1 MTTDVPFRLSA
12 VGDISFEGS
21 EADSPSVECF
31 EDIVA
36 TFQQVDLVVA
46 NLECVLT
53 SIGRDGIPGKC
64 TLRSSPE
71 WGQVLRKAGVGL
83 VSLANNHTMDFG
95 PVGLF
100 DTMEALRQADVNFV
114 GAGRNRD
121 EACAPVFLD
130 IAQRR
135 VAFLARS
142 TVTVSAPTYATEN
155 IPGVAFLDIDQ
166 TVGAI
171 RACRSRADLVVL
183 MLHWGIE
190 EYSYPSLAQRVLAK
204 QLIEAGASAIL
215 GHHPHVLQGVEQIG
229 AGIVVYS
236 LGNFVFNEFEWTYAL
251 PGGEFLPQ
259 FASLSSG
266 NRDGVIATLEW
277 SGGSVP
283 TVTTVFTRIGHSGEV
298 VVDSNPVRQNEWR
311 TLCAG
316 VSRCFYGM
324 WWRWYAMRREWT
336 LRLGDHA
343 SLTRVLGSLHR
354 IRMQHITRAFGSLL
368 RSLRIVTEKST
379 NPYE

>member
-1 MTTDVPFRLSA
+1 MTTDLPFRLSA

-31 EDIVA
+31 EGIV
-36 TFQQVDLVVA
+36 TSFQQADLVVA

-64 TLRSSPE
+64 TLRSRPE
-71 WGQVLRKAGVGL
+71 WVHVLRKAGVGL
-83 VSLANNHTMDFG
+83 VSLANNHAMDFG
-95 PVGLF
+95 PDGLLG
-100 DTMEALRQADVNFV
+100 TMEALRQAGVSFV
-114 GAGRNRD
+114 GAGPNRD

-142 TVTVSAPTYATEN
+142 AVIVSAPTYATEN
-155 IPGVAFLDIDQ
+155 IPGVAFLDADQ
-166 TVGAI
+166 TVDAI
-171 RACRSRADLVVL
+171 CACRSRADFVVL
-183 MLHWGIE
+183 MVHWGIE

-204 QLIEAGASAIL
+204 QLIEAGADLIL

-229 AGIVVYS
+229 AGIVVYR
-236 LGNFVFNEFEWTYAL
+236 LGNFVFNEFEWTYVSQD
-251 PGGEFLPQ
+251 GEILPQ
-259 FASLSSG
+259 FASLSRG
-266 NRDGVIATLEW
+266 NRDGVIATFEW
-277 SGGSVP
+277 AGRSVP
-283 TVTTVFTRIGHSGEV
+283 TVTTVFTQIGHRGEV
-298 VVDSNPVRQNEWR
+298 FVDSDPARRTEWR

-316 VSRCFYGM
+316 ISRRFYGM

-343 SLTRVLGSLHR
+343 SLTSVLGNLHR
-354 IRMQHITRAFGSLL
+354 IRMRHITRTFASLL
-368 RSLRIVTEKST
+368 RSLRIVAGKTT